1 MKPLEPQLLHA
12 EPSLVVV
19 DKPSGWTVHPP
30 GPDRD
35 APDLLT
41 WLRTQDVPAGLAPA
55 HRLDL
60 GTSGVVVFAAG
71 ETLKTLGLWFAG
83 REVKK
88 RYQALVFGQTRT
100 KGVIRR
106 SLQDARRGQKLEAVT
121 RYRTLASF
129 SKKCSHLAVTPETGR
144 RHQIRRHLQ
153 GIGHALVGDL
163 RYRPRGRPTVPAFPG
178 RLWLHA
184 ESVDLPDGRQFT
196 APLAPELTRHL
207 ETLREG

>member
-1 MKPLEPQLLHA
+1 MTPSDPQILHA
-12 EPSLVVV
+12 ETSLVVV
-19 DKPSGWTVHPP
+19 DKPSGWAVHPP
-30 GPDRD
+30 GPDGD

-41 WLRTQDVPAGLAPA
+41 WLGTQGLPAGLAPA

-60 GTSGVVVFAAG
+60 GTSGVVVFAAKD
-71 ETLKTLGLWFAG
+71 TLKTLGSWFAG

-88 RYQALVFGQTRT
+88 RYQALVFGQTRA

-106 SLQDARRGQKLEAVT
+106 NLQDARRGQKLEAIT
-121 RYRTLASF
+121 RYRTLTTF
-129 SKKCSHLAVTPETGR
+129 SKKCSHLIVTPETGR

-184 ESVDLPDGRQFT
+184 ESVDLPDGRQFAT
-196 APLAPELTRHL
+196 PLPAELARHL
-207 ETLREG
+207 ETLRNG